1 MNDDALI
8 AFQTYQPCSEVVSQ
22 LPVEFEILA
31 HGEAYT
37 QVEQKVGSLSNVLFW
52 T

>member
-1 MNDDALI
+1 MKDDALI

-31 HGEAYT
+31 Q
-37 QVEQKVGSLSNVLFW
+37 QVEQKVGSLSNMLFW

>member
-1 MNDDALI
+1 MNDVALI

-22 LPVEFEILA
+22 LPVEFEILV

-37 QVEQKVGSLSNVLFW
+37 QVERNVDSLSSVLFW